1 MQIHPSLRNI
11 EQKWRRLNLTY
22 VQEEEKNLT
31 RLFAYKPIY
40 EAFVFDNGIVSPF
53 QITAR

>member
-31 RLFAYKPIY
+31 RLFAGLQTDLRGVR
-40 EAFVFDNGIVSPF
+40 F
-53 QITAR
+53 R

>member
-11 EQKWRRLNLTY
+11 KQKWRRLNLTY